1 MSSTVAVVK
10 YNAGNIRSVLCA
22 LERLGYQGIVTDD
35 EKTLRAASRVIF
47 PGVGEAYSAMEYLR
61 RTRLDEVLTTLTQP
75 FLGICLGLQL
85 MCEHSEERDTSCLS
99 IFPTR
104 IRLFPSVGEKI
115 PHMGWN
121 TISHTDDYL
130 FRDISQDEYVYFVHS
145 FYAEAGEKSIA
156 TCRYANTTFS
166 AAIGHE
172 NYRGVQFHPEKSG
185 PVGARILS
193 NFLKGEQF

>member
-1 MSSTVAVVK
+1 MSRTVAVVK

-22 LERLGYQGIVTDD
+22 LDRLGYKGVVTDD
-35 EKTLRAASRVIF
+35 EKRLRSASRVIF

-61 RTRLDEVLTTLTQP
+61 RTHLDEVLTSLTQP

-85 MCEHSEERDTSCLS
+85 MCDHSEERDTSCLS

-121 TISHTDDYL
+121 TVRHTGDYL
-130 FRDISQDEYVYFVHS
+130 FRDIEQDQYLYFVHS
-145 FYAEAGEKSIA
+145 FYAEASEKSIA
-156 TCRYANTTFS
+156 TCQYADTTFS

-185 PVGARILS
+185 AAGALILS